1 MDYEKSEDKFFKS
14 FLGPFLNILFWYMGY
29 DFKYKKILPNEI
41 VINGTR
47 HILDLLIETT
57 DGTLINLEFMSTKL
71 TKKDK
76 IRFHTYALAAE
87 EKYHKPVYTIVISTY
102 EQRNRWCIHQVN
114 RGSIY
119 AIRLVTFKELSA
131 KRILKEIK
139 KKIENNEILNE
150 YDLFYLGVIPFARYD
165 GKIDDVLE
173 KACKITNDVKV
184 KDDELLHCI
193 KSTQILSVQK
203 FVKKASK
210 KRKLNNVIRMTD
222 EVFFEMFVKEP
233 YENGHKDGKEEG
245 KQENKIENA
254 INLLKNGVS
263 IEIITESLK
272 LTQKDLQ
279 IIKAAK

>member
-14 FLGPFLNILFWYMGY
+14 FLGPFLNIIFWYMGY

-41 VINGTR
+41 VLNGTR

-87 EKYHKPVYTIVISTY
+87 EKYHKSVYTIVISTY

-139 KKIENNEILNE
+139 KKRSDYI
-150 YDLFYLGVIPFARYD
+150 
-165 GKIDDVLE
+165 
-173 KACKITNDVKV
+173 
-184 KDDELLHCI
+184 
-193 KSTQILSVQK
+193 
-203 FVKKASK
+203 
-210 KRKLNNVIRMTD
+210 
-222 EVFFEMFVKEP
+222 
-233 YENGHKDGKEEG
+233 
-245 KQENKIENA
+245 
-254 INLLKNGVS
+254 
-263 IEIITESLK
+263 
-272 LTQKDLQ
+272 
-279 IIKAAK
+279 